1 MSESLTAS
9 PPQRATSP
17 PWETSVWTAKEGC
30 VRPAQRVPWYAWL
43 LIGAL
48 PAVVVVGFL
57 IRNDTLVLGALALVP
72 LVAPLSLFYA
82 MRTVER
88 DHHDGRT
95 D

>member
-1 MSESLTAS
+1 M
-9 PPQRATSP
+9 
-17 PWETSVWTAKEGC
+17 
-30 VRPAQRVPWYAWL
+30 RPAQRVPWYAWL

-48 PAVVVVGFL
+48 SAAVVVGL
-57 IRNDTLVLGALALVP
+57 RIRNDTIVLGALTLVP